1 MTDLVEVGED
11 IVSAGW
17 IVGFVFTMVTGGND
31 TMTGMLGGSAELLTD
46 RRDQRR
52 LLLDHPELLTDAVEE
67 LLRLTS
73 PVQNLART
81 TTRDVEIR
89 GVTFLPGRRCCCCTA
104 RPTATSERSVTTP
117 TSSMSGATSTRC

>member
-1 MTDLVEVGED
+1 MRISTDLVGVGED

-46 RRDQRR
+46 REISGGKRNDR
-52 LLLDHPELLTDAVEE
+52 PALLTDAVEE
-67 LLRLTS
+67 FIAPHLT
-73 PVQNLART
+73 VQNLART

-89 GVTFLPGRRCCCCTA
+89 DVISCREKVLLLAA
-104 RPTATSERSVTTP
+104 R
-117 TSSMSGATSTRC
+117 

>member
-1 MTDLVEVGED
+1 MALLGFAGELIERKKVEPGEDLVTDLVEVGED

-52 LLLDHPELLTDAVEE
+52 LLSIAL
-67 LLRLTS
+67 
-73 PVQNLART
+73 N
-81 TTRDVEIR
+81 
-89 GVTFLPGRRCCCCTA
+89 C
-104 RPTATSERSVTTP
+104 
-117 TSSMSGATSTRC
+117 